1 MKILHLFSN
10 WKWTGPAE
18 PAVNLCRMLGDRHDI
33 TFIPGGHPRSF
44 KDNEVARNALERGIE
59 PVKGFFLEKHFHAFH
74 NLEDVMRLRNFLLE
88 REFDLIHTHMT
99 NDHFVAACALRTLG
113 KRTPVVRSFYD
124 PDNLANSIRARWML
138 RRFTQGAMVIT
149 ERARK
154 SLIDKNFLS
163 SEKVMVSPGA
173 VDTERFDP
181 STVDRA
187 AARASLGVAGSEFL
201 FVIVAR
207 MQRHRKFDVLL
218 RAFKRASDEEPA
230 LRLLIVGRG
239 THQEEVVRQPVREIG
254 LAEKV
259 IFSGYLR
266 GRNFVAA
273 VAAADCSIFMI
284 PGSDGSCRAVR
295 EKMSLGL
302 PVIASRMPPLDEI
315 VDEGRTGFLV
325 EPVDD
330 DLAGALL
337 GAARDRDAT
346 AAMGRQARRKA
357 VAEYALEVQAARVEE
372 CYRSVLGD

>member
-18 PAVNLCRMLGDRHDI
+18 PAVNLCRMLSDRHDT
-33 TFIPGGHPRSF
+33 TFIPGGHPRNF
-44 KDNEVARNALERGIE
+44 KDNEVAAHAAESGIE
-59 PVKGFFLEKHFHAFH
+59 PVAGFYLEKHFHALH
-74 NLEDVMRLRNFLLE
+74 NLEDVMRLRSFLQE
-88 REFDLIHTHMT
+88 REFDLIHTHLT
-99 NDHFVAACALRTLG
+99 NDHFVAACALRTLS

-124 PDNLANSIRARWML
+124 PDGLANSIRARWML
-138 RRFTQGAMVIT
+138 RHFTHGALVIT
-149 ERARK
+149 ERART
-154 SLIDKNFLS
+154 SLIDKNCLS
-163 SEKVMVSPGA
+163 AEKVMVSPGG

-187 AARASLGVAGSEFL
+187 AVRAALGVGAEDFL

-218 RAFKRASDEEPA
+218 RAFKAACDAEPG

-239 THQEEVVRQPVREIG
+239 THQEEVACQPVREIG
-254 LAEKV
+254 LSDKV

-266 GRNFVAA
+266 GGEFVDA
-273 VAAADCSIFMI
+273 VSVADCGLFMI

-325 EPVDD
+325 EPVEV
-330 DLAGALL
+330 DLATAMLR
-337 GAARDRDAT
+337 AARDRNAT
-346 AAMGRQARRKA
+346 AAMGRNARRKA
-357 VAEYALEVQAARVEE
+357 IAEYSLAVQAARVEE
-372 CYRSVLGD
+372 CYRTVVGG

>member
-18 PAVNLCRMLGDRHDI
+18 PAVNLCRMLSGNHDT

-44 KDNEVARNALERGIE
+44 KDNEVAAHAIEHGIE
-59 PVKGFFLEKHFHAFH
+59 PVPGFHLEKHFHPLR
-74 NLEDVMRLRNFLLE
+74 NLEDVMKLRTFLHE

-124 PDNLANSIRARWML
+124 PDGLANSIRARWML
-138 RRFTQGAMVIT
+138 RHFTQGALVIT
-149 ERARK
+149 ERART
-154 SLIDKNFLS
+154 SLIDRNYLAA
-163 SEKVMVSPGA
+163 ERVMVSPGG

-181 STVDRA
+181 TGVDRA
-187 AARASLGVAGSEFL
+187 AARSALGVGAHEFL

-218 RAFKRASDEEPA
+218 RAFKMACDVEEG

-239 THQEEVVRQPVREIG
+239 THQEEVACQPVRENG
-254 LAEKV
+254 LSDKV

-266 GRNFVAA
+266 GNDFVNA
-273 VAAADCSIFMI
+273 VAAADCSLFMI

-315 VDEGRTGFLV
+315 VDEGQTGFLV
-325 EPVDD
+325 ETIEA

-337 GAARDRDAT
+337 RAARDRGAT
-346 AAMGRQARRKA
+346 AAMGQNARQKA
-357 VAEYALEVQAARVEE
+357 LAEYSLAVQAARVEE
-372 CYRSVLGD
+372 CYRTVMEK

>member
-18 PAVNLCRMLGDRHDI
+18 PAVNLCRMLSDSHDT

-44 KDNEVARNALERGIE
+44 KDNEVAAHAIECGIE
-59 PVKGFFLEKHFHAFH
+59 PVPGFYLEKHFHTLH
-74 NLEDVMRLRNFLLE
+74 NLEDVMRLRAFLQE

-124 PDNLANSIRARWML
+124 PDSLANSIRARWML
-138 RRFTQGAMVIT
+138 RHFTQGALVIT
-149 ERARK
+149 ERART
-154 SLIDKNFLS
+154 SLIDRNYLAD
-163 SEKVMVSPGA
+163 EKVMVSPGG
-173 VDTERFDP
+173 VDTERFDR
-181 STVDRA
+181 SGVDRV
-187 AARASLGVAGSEFL
+187 AARTALGVGEEDFL

-218 RAFKRASDEEPA
+218 RAFKAACDEQPG

-239 THQEEVVRQPVREIG
+239 THQEEVACQPVRDIG
-254 LAEKV
+254 LSDNV
-259 IFSGYLR
+259 VFSGYLR
-266 GRNFVAA
+266 GAEFVNT
-273 VAAADCSIFMI
+273 VAAADCSLFMI

-302 PVIASRMPPLDEI
+302 PVIASRIPPLDEI

-325 EPVDD
+325 DSVEA
-330 DLAGALL
+330 DLADALL
-337 GAARDRDAT
+337 RAARDREAT
-346 AAMGRQARRKA
+346 AAMGQNARRKA
-357 VAEYALEVQAARVEE
+357 LAEYSLDVQAARVEE
-372 CYRSVLGD
+372 CYRTVMGE